1 MKDFFLSS
9 EDTFSVKERN
19 RSGLDRARRRSDAP
33 TRSEGK
39 RGLVFYARLLG
50 DDARARAGSG
60 GARFKSKSLHS
71 AASRASASF
80 ALSSP
85 FSLKKKCPSLDVA
98 LMTPVVHEPSI
109 APTKTL
115 RVFPGGG
122 GGNRADNSS
131 RARRAHTPRGPLGVP
146 SATLR
151 EKRLRA
157 RSSRAE
163 HLARRTHQAAASET
177 EASPPTHRVR
187 DRIPSERVVRG

>member
-1 MKDFFLSS
+1 MSLSF
-9 EDTFSVKERN
+9 T
-19 RSGLDRARRRSDAP
+19 
-33 TRSEGK
+33 
-39 RGLVFYARLLG
+39 
-50 DDARARAGSG
+50 
-60 GARFKSKSLHS
+60 
-71 AASRASASF
+71 
-80 ALSSP
+80 
-85 FSLKKKCPSLDVA
+85 
-98 LMTPVVHEPSI
+98 VVHEPSI